1 MSFCLRSWLTGFAL
15 GLSGAP
21 YPYSA
26 PVPVAYLYNG
36 IRLPALPEWDRE
48 KYPYF
53 IVLPYISGS
62 TFNPQNMTMLY
73 LSTSKFSRKVFVKE
87 SVLSGEYNDY
97 WFYAETDGDA
107 VYYTYQPS
115 TETEWTRH
123 EYRDTEFLAGELAF
137 NYSNADVCLAN
148 FDVKNYD
155 DGTVYLP
162 AAEPIPV
169 YE

>member
-1 MSFCLRSWLTGFAL
+1 MAKASDFQI
-15 GLSGAP
+15 GLVIELAIASLPVRKNKVPIA
-21 YPYSA
+21 YS
-26 PVPVAYLYNG
+26 YNG
-36 IRLPALPEWDRE
+36 VILPKLPEWDRSV
-48 KYPYF
+48 YPYY
-53 IVLPYISGS
+53 IVLPSISGS
-62 TFNPQNMTMLY
+62 TFDPQTKTFLY
-73 LSTSKFSRKVFVKE
+73 LSTSKFSRKVFVRE
-87 SVLSGEYNDY
+87 SSFFGEYNDY

-115 TETEWTRH
+115 IETGWTRN
-123 EYRDTEFLAGELAF
+123 EYRDTEFLAGETAF

-162 AAEPIPV
+162 AAEPVPV